1 VLPEGLACEIDL
13 GAWTLP
19 PVFRWLA
26 QTAGMAEGE
35 LLKTFNC
42 GIGMMLVVA
51 PDRVD
56 ATRALLEAAGETVC
70 TLGRV
75 VEGQGV
81 IYKGRLL

>member
-1 VLPEGLACEIDL
+1 
-13 GAWTLP
+13 
-19 PVFRWLA
+19 
-26 QTAGMAEGE
+26 MAEAE

-51 PDRVD
+51 PDR
-56 ATRALLEAAGETVC
+56 AEAIAGLLREAGETV
-70 TLGRV
+70 TRMGRV